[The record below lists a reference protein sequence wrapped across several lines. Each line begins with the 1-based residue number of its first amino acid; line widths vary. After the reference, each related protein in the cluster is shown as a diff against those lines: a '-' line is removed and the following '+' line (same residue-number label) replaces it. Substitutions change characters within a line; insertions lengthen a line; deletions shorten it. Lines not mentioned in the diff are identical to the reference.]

1 MYFRIVISK
10 CFLLFLL
17 FQSLK
22 STSQIVEINVSSL
35 SPPFVSGLGSCE
47 GVPLGT
53 VGNSGKPKLL
63 SIGRLFAGFEFC
75 VPFEEA
81 LIEAAGGAE
90 AAGSIPE
97 YGGGPSLAGLT
108 GVFSSMLSCWLFIAG
123 GFGKGG
129 PAAAPCGGY
138 PG

>member
-1 MYFRIVISK
+1 MGSSFF
-10 CFLLFLL
+10 FLL
-17 FQSLK
+17 SLSYFFFFKASNRRVRSSK
-22 STSQIVEINVSSL
+22 SMSSSL

-53 VGNSGKPKLL
+53 VGNSGKSKLL
-63 SIGRLFAGFEFC
+63 SMGRLFAGFVFC
-75 VPFEEA
+75 VSFEEA

-108 GVFSSMLSCWLFIAG
+108 GGVFSSMIGCWLFIAG
-123 GFGKGG
+123 GFG
-129 PAAAPCGGY
+129 
-138 PG
+138 